1 MKAKILTFI
10 NEKGGVG
17 KTSVA
22 FNSAWELANRGKK
35 VLILDFDGQKA
46 NMSFFLGIQNAQVKT
61 IADVLKSG
69 VDIHDAILQVKE
81 NLDVVPANV
90 SVSDLGMDAKISK
103 LRVSLKG
110 IQNQYDY
117 IFIDVNPSPG
127 WAHYLSLSV
136 SDFAVVVMLPD
147 VASLEGNNGILESI
161 MEIQETTNT
170 RLQIAGILFN
180 RHDSRP
186 SLTRQVQEVAE
197 MMASNAETK
206 LFKTKIP
213 QAVALSECV
222 AMHEGITS
230 YDKSSKAAKA
240 VMEFV
245 DELEMRVR

>member
-22 FNSAWELANRGKK
+22 FNSAWEFANRGRK
-35 VLILDFDGQKA
+35 VLMLDFDGQKA
-46 NMSFFLGIQNAQVKT
+46 NMSFFLGVKSEGMKT

-69 VDIHDAILQVKE
+69 VDIQDAIFSVKE
-81 NLDVVPANV
+81 NLDLVPANV

-103 LRVSLKG
+103 LRAALKT
-110 IQNQYDY
+110 IQDQYDY

-136 SDFAVVVMLPD
+136 SDYAVVVMLPD
-147 VASLEGNNGILESI
+147 VASLEGNNGIIESI

-170 RLQIAGILFN
+170 KLQIAGIVFN
-180 RHDSRP
+180 RHDNRP
-186 SLTRQVQEVAE
+186 SLTKQVQEVAE
-197 MMASNAETK
+197 IMASNADTI
-206 LFKTKIP
+206 LFDTKIP

-230 YDKSSKAAKA
+230 YDKSCKAAKA
-240 VMEFV
+240 VMDFV
-245 DELEMRVR
+245 DELKERVR